1 MDARAVPRKKL
12 ERSSDQPLSR
22 ARQTL
27 QRLSLMMGRLRVVV
41 PSSCL
46 LELVASGTSEDDRKV
61 ISLVGH

>member
-1 MDARAVPRKKL
+1 
-12 ERSSDQPLSR
+12 
-22 ARQTL
+22 
-27 QRLSLMMGRLRVVV
+27 LRVVV